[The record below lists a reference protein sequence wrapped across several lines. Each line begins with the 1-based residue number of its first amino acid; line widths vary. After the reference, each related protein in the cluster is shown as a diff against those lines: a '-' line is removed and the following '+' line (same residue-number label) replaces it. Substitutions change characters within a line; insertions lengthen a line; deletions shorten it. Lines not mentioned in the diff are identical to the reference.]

1 MQNLNQYL
9 GRSSINGAAPLTEP
23 VNWGRDMR
31 KAIISLIL
39 LMTPL
44 APAPALAADASALK
58 DGAPDQYIVVPGD
71 TLWGISG
78 RFLKDPWKWP
88 DVWRMNQEQLRNP
101 HRIYPGDVIVLDRS
115 GAEIQLRLLKADDPA
130 AVAAAAAAAAPAA
143 APLRDT
149 VKLSPRPRAQP
160 LADKAIPAIP
170 PSVIEP
176 FLSRPLVV
184 GQDELD
190 SAPVVLANQ
199 ENRVAIGAGN
209 VAYAQ
214 GLGYDKGDV
223 WQVFR
228 RGDALVDP
236 ETDEVLGYQATYLG
250 EARVIRRGDPATIE
264 ITKSAQEIYVGDRL
278 LPAAKEVPTF
288 SYVPRAP
295 WRPVRGRIMST
306 YASLGETGPLG
317 IVALSKGS
325 KDGLEVGHVLAIY
338 RNQSTL
344 SFGSRMAP
352 LYGAQG
358 LTGNDSPRA
367 YYTEEITP
375 RDAPLYQRGRRIT
388 EADAA
393 KLPDER
399 FGLVMVFRTFD
410 RAAFGLV
417 MQASRPVAV
426 NDLVTNP

>member
-1 MQNLNQYL
+1 
-9 GRSSINGAAPLTEP
+9 
-23 VNWGRDMR
+23 MR

-44 APAPALAADASALK
+44 APALAADASALQE
-58 DGAPDQYIVVPGD
+58 GAPDQYIVVPGD

-88 DVWRMNQEQLRNP
+88 EVWRMNQEQLRNP

-115 GAEIQLRLLKADDPA
+115 GAELQLRLLRADDPA
-130 AVAAAAAAAAPAA
+130 TGAATAAAAAAPGA
-143 APLRDT
+143 APAPARDT
-149 VKLSPRPRAQP
+149 VKLSPRTRAQP
-160 LADKAIPAIP
+160 LADKAIPAIS

-190 SAPVVLANQ
+190 SAPFVLANQ
-199 ENRVAIGAGN
+199 ENHVAIGAGS
-209 VAYAQ
+209 VAYVE
-214 GLGYDKGDV
+214 GLSSDKGDI
-223 WQVFR
+223 WQLFR
-228 RGDALVDP
+228 RGDALIDP
-236 ETDEVLGYQATYLG
+236 DTDDILGYQATYLG
-250 EARVIRRGDPATIE
+250 EARVIRRGNPATIE
-264 ITKSAQEIYVGDRL
+264 ITKSAQEIYAGDRL
-278 LPAAKEVPTF
+278 LPAAKERPTF

-295 WRPVRGRIMST
+295 WKPVRGRIMST

-338 RNQSTL
+338 KNQTTL
-344 SFGSRMAP
+344 TYGTRMAP
-352 LYGAQG
+352 LYGREG
-358 LTGNDSPRA
+358 LSLSDSPRA
-367 YYTEEITP
+367 YYREELTP
-375 RDAPLYQRGRRIT
+375 RDAPLYERGRRIT
-388 EADAA
+388 VEEAA
-393 KLPDER
+393 KLPDDR

>member
-1 MQNLNQYL
+1 
-9 GRSSINGAAPLTEP
+9 
-23 VNWGRDMR
+23 MR

-44 APAPALAADASALK
+44 APALAADASALQE
-58 DGAPDQYIVVPGD
+58 GAPDQYIVVPGD

-88 DVWRMNQEQLRNP
+88 ELWRMNQEQLRNP

-115 GAEIQLRLLKADDPA
+115 GAELQLRLLRADDPA
-130 AVAAAAAAAAPAA
+130 AVAAAAAAAAGAPPA
-143 APLRDT
+143 PPRDT
-149 VKLSPRPRAQP
+149 VKLSPRTRAEP

-190 SAPVVLANQ
+190 GAPVVLANQ

-228 RGDALVDP
+228 RGDALIDP
-236 ETDEVLGYQATYLG
+236 DTDEILGYLATYLG
-250 EARVIRRGDPATIE
+250 EARVIRSGDPATIE
-264 ITKSAQEIYVGDRL
+264 ITKSVQEIYAGDRL
-278 LPAAKEVPTF
+278 LPAAKERPTF

-295 WRPVRGRIMST
+295 WKPVRGRIMST
-306 YASLGETGPLG
+306 YGSLGETGPLG

-325 KDGLEVGHVLAIY
+325 KDGLEVGHVLAIF
-338 RNQSTL
+338 RSQSTL
-344 SFGSRMAP
+344 AYGTRMAP
-352 LYGAQG
+352 LYGAEG
-358 LTGNDSPRA
+358 LSGSDSPRA
-367 YYTEEITP
+367 YYSEEITP

-388 EADAA
+388 EDDAA

>member
-1 MQNLNQYL
+1 
-9 GRSSINGAAPLTEP
+9 
-23 VNWGRDMR
+23 MR

-44 APAPALAADASALK
+44 APALAADASALQE
-58 DGAPDQYIVVPGD
+58 GAPDQYIVVPGD

-88 DVWRMNQEQLRNP
+88 EVWRMNQEQLRNP

-115 GAEIQLRLLKADDPA
+115 GAELQLRLLRADDPA
-130 AVAAAAAAAAPAA
+130 TGAATAAAAAAPGA
-143 APLRDT
+143 APAPARDT
-149 VKLSPRPRAQP
+149 VKLSPRTRAQP
-160 LADKAIPAIP
+160 LADKAIPAIS

-190 SAPVVLANQ
+190 SAPFVLANQ
-199 ENRVAIGAGN
+199 ENHVAIGAGS
-209 VAYAQ
+209 VAYVE
-214 GLGYDKGDV
+214 GLGSDKGDI
-223 WQVFR
+223 WQLFR
-228 RGDALVDP
+228 RGDALIDP
-236 ETDEVLGYQATYLG
+236 DTDDILGYQATYLG
-250 EARVIRRGDPATIE
+250 EARVIRRGNPATIE
-264 ITKSAQEIYVGDRL
+264 ITKSAQEIYAGDRL
-278 LPAAKEVPTF
+278 LPAAKERPTF

-295 WRPVRGRIMST
+295 WKPVRGRIMST

-338 RNQSTL
+338 KNQTTL
-344 SFGSRMAP
+344 TYGTRMAP
-352 LYGAQG
+352 LYGREG
-358 LTGNDSPRA
+358 LSLSDSPRA
-367 YYTEEITP
+367 YYREELTP
-375 RDAPLYQRGRRIT
+375 RDAPLYERGRRIT
-388 EADAA
+388 VEEAA
-393 KLPDER
+393 KLPDDR

>member
-1 MQNLNQYL
+1 
-9 GRSSINGAAPLTEP
+9 
-23 VNWGRDMR
+23 MR
-31 KAIISLIL
+31 NAIISLIL

-44 APAPALAADASALK
+44 APALAADASALQE
-58 DGAPDQYIVVPGD
+58 GAPDQYIVVPGD

-78 RFLKDPWKWP
+78 RFLKDAWKWP
-88 DVWRMNQEQLRNP
+88 ELWRMNQEQLRNP

-115 GAEIQLRLLKADDPA
+115 GAELQLRLLRADDPA
-130 AVAAAAAAAAPAA
+130 AAAAASGVAPTPA
-143 APLRDT
+143 RDT
-149 VKLSPRPRAQP
+149 VKLSPKVRAEP

-170 PSVIEP
+170 PSAIEP

-184 GQDELD
+184 SQDELD
-190 SAPVVLANQ
+190 SAPIVLANQ

-228 RGDALVDP
+228 RGDALIDP
-236 ETDEVLGYQATYLG
+236 DTNEILGYQATYLG

-264 ITKSAQEIYVGDRL
+264 ITKSTQEIYAGDRL
-278 LPAAKEVPTF
+278 LPAAKERPTF

-295 WRPVRGRIMST
+295 WKPVRGRIMST
-306 YASLGETGPLG
+306 YGSLGETGPLG

-325 KDGLEVGHVLAIY
+325 KDGLEVGHVLAIH
-338 RNQSTL
+338 RSQSTL
-344 SFGSRMAP
+344 AYGTRMAP
-352 LYGAQG
+352 LYGT
-358 LTGNDSPRA
+358 TGFALNDSPRA
-367 YYTEEITP
+367 YYSEEITP

-388 EADAA
+388 EEDAA

-417 MQASRPVAV
+417 MQASRPVAI

>member
-1 MQNLNQYL
+1 
-9 GRSSINGAAPLTEP
+9 
-23 VNWGRDMR
+23 MR

-44 APAPALAADASALK
+44 APALAADASALK
-58 DGAPDQYIVVPGD
+58 EGAPDQYIVIPGD

-88 DVWRMNQEQLRNP
+88 GLWRMNQEQLRNP

-115 GAEIQLRLLKADDPA
+115 GAEVQLRLLKADDPA
-130 AVAAAAAAAAPAA
+130 AVAAAAAAAAPGA
-143 APLRDT
+143 APAPARDT
-149 VKLSPRPRAQP
+149 VKLSPRTRAQP

-190 SAPVVLANQ
+190 SAPFVLANQ

-214 GLGYDKGDV
+214 GMGYDKGDI

-228 RGDALVDP
+228 RGDALIDP
-236 ETDEVLGYQATYLG
+236 DTDEILGYQATYLG
-250 EARVIRRGDPATIE
+250 EARVIRRGEPATIE
-264 ITKSAQEIYVGDRL
+264 ITRSAQEIYAGDRL
-278 LPAAKEVPTF
+278 LPAAKETPTF

-295 WRPVRGRIMST
+295 WKPVRGRIMST

-338 RNQSTL
+338 RSQSTL
-344 SFGSRMAP
+344 AYGTRMAP
-352 LYGAQG
+352 VYGTQG
-358 LTGNDSPRA
+358 LAANDSPRA
-367 YYTEEITP
+367 YYSEEITP

-388 EADAA
+388 EEDAA
-393 KLPDER
+393 NLPDER

>member
-1 MQNLNQYL
+1 
-9 GRSSINGAAPLTEP
+9 
-23 VNWGRDMR
+23 MR

-44 APAPALAADASALK
+44 APALAADASALK
-58 DGAPDQYIVVPGD
+58 EGAPDQYIVIPGD

-88 DVWRMNQEQLRNP
+88 GLWRMNQEQLRNP

-115 GAEIQLRLLKADDPA
+115 GAEVQLRLLKADDPA
-130 AVAAAAAAAAPAA
+130 AVAAAAAAAAPGA
-143 APLRDT
+143 APAPARDT
-149 VKLSPRPRAQP
+149 VKLSPRTRAQP

-190 SAPVVLANQ
+190 SAPFVLANQ

-214 GLGYDKGDV
+214 GMGYDKGDI

-228 RGDALVDP
+228 RGDALIDP
-236 ETDEVLGYQATYLG
+236 DTDEILGYQATYLG
-250 EARVIRRGDPATIE
+250 EARVIRRGEPATIE
-264 ITKSAQEIYVGDRL
+264 ITKSAQEIYAGDRL
-278 LPAAKEVPTF
+278 LPAAKEQPTF

-295 WRPVRGRIMST
+295 WKPVRGRIMST

-338 RNQSTL
+338 RSQSTL
-344 SFGSRMAP
+344 AYGTRMAP
-352 LYGAQG
+352 VYGTQG
-358 LTGNDSPRA
+358 LAANDSPRA
-367 YYTEEITP
+367 YYREEITP

-388 EADAA
+388 EEDAA
-393 KLPDER
+393 NLPDER